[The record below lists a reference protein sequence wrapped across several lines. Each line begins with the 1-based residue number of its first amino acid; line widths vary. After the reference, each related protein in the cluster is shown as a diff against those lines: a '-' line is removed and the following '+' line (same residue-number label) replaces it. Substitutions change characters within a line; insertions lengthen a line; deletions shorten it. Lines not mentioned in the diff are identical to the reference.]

1 MIARTNPTYDKIQ
14 AVQYNSEI
22 TKVHLN
28 KSMAFLKAGDINME
42 KHRDEL
48 FQERIKRIQDAVEL
62 KCPDRVPFTPFLT
75 FFPVKY
81 SGLGFEEAMHDYGRL
96 SSAVKKFMMDF
107 QPDAF
112 PDTFRI
118 LAWAPTL
125 EILDYKQ
132 LVWPG
137 HGGKSEVTYQ
147 FVEGEYMK
155 VEEYDAFLE
164 DPSDF
169 LLRCF
174 STRAWGALQP
184 LQRLHPLSWAWYTR
198 MPSYVSVFGRP
209 EVARA
214 LESLIKAGQEAQ
226 RMITAASD
234 LTREMES
241 LGFPRQFVSSTYAPF
256 DYIGDFFRG
265 TRGIML
271 DMYRNPDKLLAAID
285 KVLPSLI
292 EQAISVSRTP
302 GVNRVFIP
310 LHKGLDSFM
319 SPAQFKTFYWPSL
332 KKLML
337 ACIDAGFTPNPLFEG
352 DCTSRLET
360 IRDIP
365 RGKAVYW
372 FERTDLFKAK
382 EVLGDTVCIE
392 GGVPSSLMI
401 GGTPEQVRAYCLRLI
416 DVVGKGGGF
425 IFNGDVGIPDE
436 ARIENVRAIV
446 DTVKQFR

>member
-1 MIARTNPTYDKIQ
+1 
-14 AVQYNSEI
+14 
-22 TKVHLN
+22 
-28 KSMAFLKAGDINME
+28 ME

-48 FQERIKRIQDAVEL
+48 FQERIKRVQDAVEL
-62 KCPDRVPFTPFLT
+62 RCPDRVPFTPFLT
-75 FFPVKY
+75 FFPVRY
-81 SGLGFEEAMHDYGRL
+81 AGLGFEEAMHDYSKL
-96 SSAVKKFMMDF
+96 SSAVKKFMIDF
-107 QPDAF
+107 QPDTF

-137 HGGKSEVTYQ
+137 HGGKPEVTYQ

-169 LLRCF
+169 LLRRF
-174 STRAWGALQP
+174 SPRAWGALQP
-184 LQRLHPLSWAWYTR
+184 LQRLRPLSWAWYTR

-209 EVARA
+209 EVAGA

-226 RMITAASD
+226 RMIAAANE
-234 LTREMES
+234 LTRDMEF

-265 TRGIML
+265 TKGVML
-271 DMYRNPDKLLAAID
+271 DMYRNPEKLLAAID

-292 EQAISVSRTP
+292 EQAISVTKTA

-319 SPAQFKTFYWPSL
+319 SPTQFKTFYWPSL

-352 DCTSRLET
+352 DCTSRLGM

-392 GGVPSSLMI
+392 GGVPASLMI
-401 GGTPEQVRAYCLRLI
+401 GGTPEQVRDYCRRLI
-416 DVVGKGGGF
+416 DTVGKNGGF

-436 ARIENVRAIV
+436 ARIENVRTVAE
-446 DTVKQFR
+446 TVKQYRY